1 MADTKN
7 VSVYNEAAEKAEMIW
22 SEFNRIMDIGLT
34 QAKSDDSFDLN
45 EVFDELESGLSSK

>member
-7 VSVYNEAAEKAEMIW
+7 VSVYNELSPE
-22 SEFNRIMDIGLT
+22 EFNRMMDIGLT

>member
-7 VSVYNEAAEKAEMIW
+7 VSVDNEL
-22 SEFNRIMDIGLT
+22 SSDEFNRMMDIGLT